1 MKAIKVSKFGGPE
14 VMEYVDVPDPIPG
27 ENEELIEVTSIGV
40 NYADTHQIENAYLSE
55 QTLPLFPGL
64 EVVGRTKDGRR
75 VLASVIAG
83 AYAQKA
89 LANKAYVIDVPDGV
103 SDEQALATFVQG
115 ATAWHILKTMGHLKT
130 GESVVIH
137 AAAGGVGC
145 LAIQLAKMWGAHV
158 IAVSSAGKK
167 DLVMSLG
174 ADAWVDAASE
184 NLKVD
189 LRAANNGALID
200 IVLEMVGG
208 KTFDD
213 SLAVLAPFGRLVT
226 FGTASRKA
234 ATPIAPGSLVGG
246 TKTVSGF
253 WLAHCFNSKELLN
266 DVIVELFALIQSG
279 ALKPVIGPVFALSK
293 ADDAH
298 RAIVA
303 RQTTGKVTLNPA
315 L

>member
-1 MKAIKVSKFGGPE
+1 M
-14 VMEYVDVPDPIPG
+14 
-27 ENEELIEVTSIGV
+27 
-40 NYADTHQIENAYLSE
+40 
-55 QTLPLFPGL
+55 
-64 EVVGRTKDGRR
+64 
-75 VLASVIAG
+75 
-83 AYAQKA
+83 
-89 LANKAYVIDVPDGV
+89 
-103 SDEQALATFVQG
+103 
-115 ATAWHILKTMGHLKT
+115 
-130 GESVVIH
+130 
-137 AAAGGVGC
+137 
-145 LAIQLAKMWGAHV
+145 
-158 IAVSSAGKK
+158 
-167 DLVMSLG
+167 
-174 ADAWVDAASE
+174 
-184 NLKVD
+184 
-189 LRAANNGALID
+189 
-200 IVLEMVGG
+200 
-208 KTFDD
+208 
-213 SLAVLAPFGRLVT
+213 T